1 MTPRRRAP
9 RAAGLS
15 IRELTE
21 RLAPA
26 TALAKIQRQWA
37 VAVGDSVAAQASPT
51 GEAGGVLTVTC
62 SSAVWAQEID
72 LMSVT
77 VIASLNAALGE
88 DRISSLRCQT
98 VAAKRW
104 AHDTA
109 Q

>member
-37 VAVGDSVAAQASPT
+37 AAVGDSVAAQASPT

-72 LMSVT
+72 LMSAT

-98 VAAKRW
+98 VAAKGW